1 MQHSMLNRWLPNTS
15 LQNINWLPVS
25 KNMSMY
31 PVYLKKKMSVVL
43 VDIPCPDNVSLNL
56 LEGQL
61 HKDSKLEVMTNVGK
75 SHLY

>member
-1 MQHSMLNRWLPNTS
+1 
-15 LQNINWLPVS
+15 
-25 KNMSMY
+25 MSMY